1 MNSLRLLVIDPQ
13 NDFMDIDGAALPVPG
28 AGADMGRLAGFI
40 DTLQAQ
46 IDDIVVTLDSH
57 PGVGIERTT
66 FWSTG
71 SGGPVAA
78 FTPITAAAAR
88 AGTYTARDPARRG
101 ETLAY
106 LDALESA
113 SGRTLIVWP
122 VHCVLGTWGHNIQ
135 ATLAT
140 SLAAWE
146 VTRSRNCDKVLKGQ
160 HPMTEQYSA
169 FRAEVPRIDDVRT
182 QVNTALLAR
191 LAAGTG
197 TLLVAGEALSHCVAA
212 SGDDMLAHMGD
223 TALRNCVFLTDC
235 MSPVPGFEADG
246 QQFLARLHGRGV
258 RTMTTARALEELA

>member
-101 ETLAY
+101 ETFVASRPLSPN
-106 LDALESA
+106 SA
-113 SGRTLIVWP
+113 WR
-122 VHCVLGTWGHNIQ
+122 LGFK
-135 ATLAT
+135 
-140 SLAAWE
+140 
-146 VTRSRNCDKVLKGQ
+146 SRRA
-160 HPMTEQYSA
+160 PYSST
-169 FRAEVPRIDDVRT
+169 FVPI
-182 QVNTALLAR
+182 
-191 LAAGTG
+191 
-197 TLLVAGEALSHCVAA
+197 
-212 SGDDMLAHMGD
+212 
-223 TALRNCVFLTDC
+223 
-235 MSPVPGFEADG
+235 
-246 QQFLARLHGRGV
+246 
-258 RTMTTARALEELA
+258 